1 MHFRGVQDFAAYF
14 FFLFVVEELVK
25 LVVMC
30 NVYVIPSFLRILL
43 KDANISGIDCI

>member
-14 FFLFVVEELVK
+14 FFLFVVEELGK
-25 LVVMC
+25 LVMC
-30 NVYVIPSFLRILL
+30 NVYVIPSFLYILL